1 MAVESKPQTQA
12 PQTRAELETR
22 DVDEFATLL
31 KQSFKPRTE
40 RAAAE
45 VDNAVATLVQQALA
59 DQSVIKTD
67 VLDTIES
74 MIARLDQK
82 LTAQMNEILHA
93 PEFQRMEST
102 WRGLHYLVFNSETD
116 AQLKIHVMNVSKNEL
131 YRNLRTYPGA
141 RWDQSPLFKKVYE
154 AEYGQLGGQP
164 YGCLIGDYE
173 FNHRAPDIQLMRDL
187 SKIAGAAHA
196 PFFAAADSTL
206 MGMDS
211 WTELMNPRDLS
222 KLFDTPDYAA
232 WRGLRDAEDSK
243 YVGLC
248 MPRVLSRVPYGAKSE
263 PVEEFAFEEDT
274 DGHKGEKY
282 AWMSSAYAMAVNV
295 NRAFKEY
302 GWCARIRGVQ
312 SGGEVINL
320 PTHTFPTD
328 DGGVDLKCPTEIAI
342 TDRREHELAKSGLIP
357 LIHRKNTDK
366 AAFIGAQSVY
376 KPKKYEGK
384 NGVEATASDNLK
396 ARLPYMFAVSRFAH
410 YLKCMVRDKIGSMKE
425 EEALRRWL
433 QEWIT
438 QYVDRDPVNSTEDY
452 KARHPL
458 TEARVDIFPDEE
470 NPGYYAARFYLR
482 PHFQLEAMDIGLS
495 LVSRLP
501 PEVKK

>member
-1 MAVESKPQTQA
+1 MATEVQEGQA
-12 PQTRAELETR
+12 APIGEAREA
-22 DVDEFATLL
+22 DEFAALL

-40 RAAAE
+40 RGAE
-45 VDNAVATLVQQALA
+45 EVENAVATLVAQALA
-59 DQSVIKTD
+59 DETIIKED
-67 VLDTIES
+67 VLETIEA
-74 MIARLDQK
+74 MIARLDEK

-93 PEFQRMEST
+93 PEFQKMEST

-116 AQLKIHVMNVSKNEL
+116 AQLKIHIMNVSKTEL
-131 YRNLRTYPGA
+131 AKHFKLYPGA

-154 AEYGQLGGQP
+154 AEYGQLGGEP

-173 FNHRAPDIQLMRDL
+173 FNHLPQDVQLLRDL
-187 SKIAGAAHA
+187 SKIAGAAHS
-196 PFFAAADSTL
+196 PFFSAADPSL

-211 WTELMNPRDLS
+211 WTELMNPRDLG
-222 KLFDTPDYAA
+222 KLFDTPEYAA
-232 WRGLRDAEDSK
+232 WKGFRDNEDAK

-248 MPRVLSRVPYGAKSE
+248 MPRVLSRVPYGVKSE
-263 PVEEFAFEEDT
+263 PVEDFAFEEDT
-274 DGHKGEKY
+274 DGHKGDKY
-282 AWMSSAYAMAVNV
+282 AWMNAAYAMAANI

-302 GWCARIRGVQ
+302 GWCTRIRGVQ

-328 DGGVDLKCPTEIAI
+328 EGGVDLKCPTEIAI
-342 TDRREHELAKSGLIP
+342 SDRREHELAKSGLIP

-376 KPKKYEGK
+376 KPRKYEGK
-384 NGVEATASDNLK
+384 NGVEATAADNLK

-425 EEALRRWL
+425 KEALRDWL
-433 QEWIT
+433 QSWIN
-438 QYVDRDPVNSTEDY
+438 QYVDSDPINSSENY
-452 KARHPL
+452 KAKHPL
-458 TEARVDIFPDEE
+458 ADARVDIFPDEE

-482 PHFQLEAMDIGLS
+482 PHYQLEAMDIGLS
-495 LVSRLP
+495 LVSRM
-501 PEVKK
+501 PEIPK